1 VDEAGPG
8 RENERLRAAT
18 RDFEAVFIQQMMKVM
33 RETVPDGG
41 LLDGGTSEDL
51 FSSLLDEHLSG
62 LSAGEGSGGL
72 ADALY
77 RQFVE
82 GAER

>member
-1 VDEAGPG
+1 MNEGG
-8 RENERLRAAT
+8 GGSENERLRAAT
-18 RDFEAVFIQQMMKVM
+18 RDFEAVFIQQMLKAM

-41 LLDGGTSEDL
+41 LLDAGTSEEI
-51 FSSLLDEHLSG
+51 FSGLLDEHLAG
-62 LSAGEGSGGL
+62 LSAERGSGGL

-82 GAER
+82 GAEG